1 MGALMKVVLSLSLF
15 VAVVVRA
22 TEEKESD
29 IPSSDINI
37 LLSKMR
43 AGLATRCLSWDC
55 RRRQLMLQKRFMDA
69 VKSAKLASSDE
80 GEGEEEGE
88 EKCLSW
94 ECKRK
99 RRSLAQ
105 VPQPEESKAIQHDIN
120 PDKVPCLVNDC
131 KGKRSLD
138 REETR
143 NDDEAKNSVR
153 LKAHSLE
160 RRSSLGCIIWH
171 CNGKRR

>member
-1 MGALMKVVLSLSLF
+1 MKVVLSLSLF
-15 VAVVVRA
+15 VAVVARA

-69 VKSAKLASSDE
+69 LKSAKPLSSDE

-94 ECKRK
+94 DCRRK

-105 VPQPEESKAIQHDIN
+105 VPQPEESQTMQHDSN
-120 PDKVPCLVNDC
+120 PDKEPCLVNDC
-131 KGKRSLD
+131 RKGKRSLD
-138 REETR
+138 REETK
-143 NDDEAKNSVR
+143 NDDEAKNSLR

-160 RRSSLGCIIWH
+160 RRSSLKCIIWH